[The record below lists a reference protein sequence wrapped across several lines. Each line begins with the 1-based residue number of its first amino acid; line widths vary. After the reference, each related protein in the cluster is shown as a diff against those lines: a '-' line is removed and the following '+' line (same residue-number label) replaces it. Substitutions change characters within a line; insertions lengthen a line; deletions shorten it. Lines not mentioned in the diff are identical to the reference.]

1 MWKVKFSVLWC
12 NISGKAAG
20 KMWHWSLSRM
30 KRVNW
35 EAVLP
40 LTFKLSRYA
49 TLHVCVGSWEISLSL
64 GRVTQWYPTFTQAK
78 PSWANQFTCVDVV
91 ASAHLVLVCFVCHS
105 KRVVLCVGRVPFK
118 VLQLNSQFI
127 VGLTCQS
134 VDLVQPEPE
143 LAAQVTEAL
152 FVVGPV
158 SKEVD
163 GAVESFLEDSP
174 APSCC
179 GLVAENVKGLLVV
192 WIDFVDPARCV
203 ARFVEFCAVL
213 CNWMKKREKNSG
225 WRCKTILPFPF

>member
-20 KMWHWSLSRM
+20 KMWQWSLSRM

-40 LTFKLSRYA
+40 LTFKLSRHA
-49 TLHVCVGSWEISLSL
+49 TLHVRVGSWEISLFRSDEKLNEIRRSL
-64 GRVTQWYPTFTQAK
+64 RQSPHGQI
-78 PSWANQFTCVDVV
+78 SLITCVDVV
-91 ASAHLVLVCFVCHS
+91 ASAQRVVVCFVSHS
-105 KRVVLCVGRVPFK
+105 KRAVLCESRVPFK
-118 VLQLNSQFI
+118 VLQLNSQCV

-158 SKEVD
+158 SVEVD

-179 GLVAENVKGLLVV
+179 GLVAENSNGLLLV
-192 WIDFVDPARCV
+192 WTYFEDPTFFA
-203 ARFVEFCAVL
+203 ARFVKFCAVL
-213 CNWMKKREKNSG
+213 C
-225 WRCKTILPFPF
+225 